1 MFREVIYY
9 AITGAVAAGATWV
22 IYLYTNGLI

>member
-9 AITGAVAAGATWV
+9 TATGAVAASATWV
-22 IYLYTNGLI
+22 IYLFTNGLI